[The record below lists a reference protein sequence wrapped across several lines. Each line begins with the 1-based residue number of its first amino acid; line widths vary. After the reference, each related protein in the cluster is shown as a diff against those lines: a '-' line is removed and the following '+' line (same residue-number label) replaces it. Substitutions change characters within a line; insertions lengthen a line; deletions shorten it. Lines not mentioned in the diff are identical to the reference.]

1 MITKRGEHTDD
12 SQISALCLEVAP
24 PSAHTNYQ
32 PLNHTIESRQMRNTN
47 PNRTMLANKIASE
60 YNMKGLK
67 AFESF
72 FVNSLKASYKQ
83 DKKSF
88 KEDAQVYMQK

>member
-12 SQISALCLEVAP
+12 SKLRALCMDFAHP
-24 PSAHTNYQ
+24 PTHTNYQ
-32 PLNHTIESRQMRNTN
+32 PLNYTIESRQMRNTN
-47 PNRTMLANKIASE
+47 SNRTMLANKIASE
-60 YNMKGLK
+60 YNMKGCQ
-67 AFESF
+67 AFKSF
-72 FVNSLKASYKQ
+72 FVNSLKASYNQ